1 MGLSRA
7 IGLSSQQPQSDV
19 SAAKPG
25 STSSTS
31 PSSISVAK
39 STLSNQLA
47 PTRSSGATS
56 FQDRVNS
63 QPLQRSP
70 LESPVVQQLHA
81 EGLLRLAGQ
90 RPAQDGESAST
101 SSSLRMSVGTKDS
114 VPTGQSRPGVVPQGQ
129 TVRRSPGVVSREIP
143 VSSSSGAGIRLGS
156 RPLNLSAT
164 SNAPT
169 GLAAASSVG
178 SNGRIV
184 GAGDMAGSP
193 VGSTDTSGFVDTIA
207 YESRIANM
215 ENSVKSFDRMLKDYK
230 PPNVESQ
237 QVLMQCEALAAQIA
251 VHRQDRRSLE
261 EKAANLH
268 KLLKH
273 ERDEREAWLVA
284 FLTSLHATLQE
295 LTGCID
301 NSISESQ
308 KLMQKSMN
316 GTDEVMEHLIDRV
329 DQLLIQK
336 ESELAPL
343 MEEAFDGE
351 MVS

>member
-1 MGLSRA
+1 
-7 IGLSSQQPQSDV
+7 
-19 SAAKPG
+19 
-25 STSSTS
+25 
-31 PSSISVAK
+31 
-39 STLSNQLA
+39 
-47 PTRSSGATS
+47 
-56 FQDRVNS
+56 
-63 QPLQRSP
+63 
-70 LESPVVQQLHA
+70 
-81 EGLLRLAGQ
+81 
-90 RPAQDGESAST
+90 
-101 SSSLRMSVGTKDS
+101 
-114 VPTGQSRPGVVPQGQ
+114 
-129 TVRRSPGVVSREIP
+129 
-143 VSSSSGAGIRLGS
+143 
-156 RPLNLSAT
+156 
-164 SNAPT
+164 
-169 GLAAASSVG
+169 
-178 SNGRIV
+178 V
-184 GAGDMAGSP
+184 GAGDVAGSA
-193 VGSTDTSGFVDTIA
+193 VGSTDTSGFVDAVAA

-308 KLMQKSMN
+308 KLMRKSMN

-343 MEEAFDGE
+343 MEEAFDGG